1 MHKSIKT
8 HLIREVFTMNG
19 KYIKTKRVVV
29 PMLTVLMSASLL
41 FGCGVATQEEATQ
54 LIQETPTVE
63 VVVNEPIEDIAVVE
77 DEKQSS
83 SIPWIEVG
91 KLETNPEL
99 RKEFDLIFGVTGEA
113 GAKDGWV
120 YQNSDQNITL
130 YKAFEDENTILVIYG
145 LEDEELGIVNENR
158 PKLAE
163 SAGASYV
170 DADDLSTDERIAVVM
185 DGYFNLLPDAEAG
198 YSNPYET
205 LTRAQ
210 AMTMLMRAMTPVSDI
225 EANADFTNAVG
236 GHDYNIYAQEV
247 ADYALLNVENGG
259 LDISTYANGMTK
271 AEAVYMI
278 TQALY
283 KDDYTVYVGT
293 QSRFDDLEMAENF
306 TGSTDA
312 EIFAEMIATGKVDS
326 RIYAAYCVAE
336 AHNIFP
342 DEMTESEWSEN
353 ITKAEFINYLVRAMA
368 EKNYP
373 GCTQGYITEA
383 MAEELAAKMDA
394 EADKDPHNQSVTQ
407 QQQQTQQPT
416 QQQQNQNPPQNNEP
430 VDPNIDQQY
439 QDMIDQG
446 IITIADP
453 SNNSGPFDEW

>member
-1 MHKSIKT
+1 MK
-8 HLIREVFTMNG
+8 
-19 KYIKTKRVVV
+19 KRDIMALLVTVTVVTV
-29 PMLTVLMSASLL
+29 GSTLT
-41 FGCGVATQEEATQ
+41 GCGCSR
-54 LIQETPTVE
+54 VE
-63 VVVNEPIEDIAVVE
+63 DNVSVNEVTVSENVIVSENIADEEDDIAVVE
-77 DEKQSS
+77 DENQSS
-83 SIPWIEVG
+83 AIPWIEVG

-99 RKEFDLIFGVTGEA
+99 RKAFDEIFGVTGET
-113 GAKDGWV
+113 GAKGGWV
-120 YQNSDQNITL
+120 YQNNDQNITL
-130 YKAFEDENTILVIYG
+130 YKAFEDENTILVVYG
-145 LEDEELGIVNENR
+145 LEDEELGITNENR

-170 DADDLSTDERIAVVM
+170 DRDDLSTDERIAVVM
-185 DGYFNLLPDAEAG
+185 NGYFNLLPDAEAG

-225 EANADFTNAVG
+225 EANADFATAVG

-247 ADYALLNVENGG
+247 VDYALLNVENGG
-259 LDISTYANGMTK
+259 LDSENYNLGMTK

-293 QSRFDDLEMAENF
+293 QSKFDDIEMAENVA
-306 TGSTDA
+306 GSTDR
-312 EIFAEMIATGKVDS
+312 EILDEMIATGKVDN
-326 RIYAAYCVAE
+326 RIYTAYCVAE
-336 AHNIFP
+336 AHNMFP
-342 DEMTESEWSEN
+342 DEMTESEWSET

-416 QQQQNQNPPQNNEP
+416 QQQNQNTPQNNEP
-430 VDPNIDQQY
+430 VDPDINQQY
-439 QDMIDQG
+439 QDLVDQG
-446 IITIADP
+446 IISPVHDP
-453 SNNSGPFDEW
+453 SVDDGSDFGFDF

>member
-1 MHKSIKT
+1 
-8 HLIREVFTMNG
+8 MNG

-63 VVVNEPIEDIAVVE
+63 VVVNEPVEDIAVVE

-91 KLETNPEL
+91 KLDSNPEL
-99 RKEFDLIFGVTGEA
+99 RKEFDLIFGVTGET

-145 LEDEELGIVNENR
+145 LEDEELGIVNEDR

-163 SAGASYV
+163 ASGEAYV
-170 DADDLSTDERIAVVM
+170 DADELTEDEKIAMVLNN
-185 DGYFNLLPDAEAG
+185 YFNLLPDSEAG

-210 AMTMLMRAMTPVSDI
+210 AMTILMRAMTPVSDI
-225 EANADFTNAVG
+225 EANADFATAVG
-236 GHDYNIYAQEV
+236 GYDYNIYAQEV

-259 LDISTYANGMTK
+259 LDSENYNLGMTK

-283 KDDYTVYVGT
+283 KDDYTYYMGAE
-293 QSRFDDLEMAENF
+293 SKFDDLEMSENF
-306 TGSTDA
+306 TGSSDA
-312 EIFAEMIATGKVDS
+312 EIFEEMITTGKVDN
-326 RIYAAYCVAE
+326 RIYTAYVVAQ
-336 AHNIFP
+336 AHNMFP
-342 DEMTESEWSEN
+342 DEMTESEWSET
-353 ITKAEFINYLVRAMA
+353 ITKAEFINYLMRAIA

-373 GCTQGYITEA
+373 GCTQGYMTEA
-383 MAEELAAKMDA
+383 MIAELEAAQAKE
-394 EADKDPHNQSVTQ
+394 EAQKPT
-407 QQQQTQQPT
+407 QQTQQPT
-416 QQQQNQNPPQNNEP
+416 QQTQQPTQQTQQPTQNT
-430 VDPNIDQQY
+430 DPDEG
-439 QDMIDQG
+439 QG
-446 IITIADP
+446 APYDP
-453 SNNSGPFDEW
+453 SNDPTANMPGVFDGTNAEYDGPEINFWG

>member
-1 MHKSIKT
+1 
-8 HLIREVFTMNG
+8 MNG
-19 KYIKTKRVVV
+19 KYIKTKRVVI

-63 VVVNEPIEDIAVVE
+63 VVVNEPVEDDIAVVE
-77 DEKQSS
+77 DENQSS

-99 RKEFDLIFGVTGEA
+99 RKTFDEIFGVTGET

-120 YQNSDQNITL
+120 YQNNDQNITL
-130 YKAFEDENTILVIYG
+130 YKAFEDENTILVVYG
-145 LEDEELGIVNENR
+145 LEDEELGITNENR

-170 DADDLSTDERIAVVM
+170 DTDDLSTDERIAVVM
-185 DGYFNLLPDAEAG
+185 NGYFNLLPDAEAG

-210 AMTMLMRAMTPVSDI
+210 AMTVLMRAMTPVSDI
-225 EANADFTNAVG
+225 EANADFTTAVG

-247 ADYALLNVENGG
+247 TEYALLNVENGG
-259 LDISTYANGMTK
+259 LDSENYNLGMTK

-293 QSRFDDLEMAENF
+293 QSKFDDIEMAENVA
-306 TGSTDA
+306 GSTDR
-312 EIFAEMIATGKVDS
+312 EILDEMIATGKVDN
-326 RIYAAYCVAE
+326 RIYTAYCVAE
-336 AHNIFP
+336 AHNMFP
-342 DEMTESEWSEN
+342 DEMTESEWSET
-353 ITKAEFINYLVRAMA
+353 ITKAEFINYLIRAMA

-407 QQQQTQQPT
+407 QQQTQQPTQQTQQPT
-416 QQQQNQNPPQNNEP
+416 QQQQNQNPPQNNES
-430 VDPNIDQQY
+430 VDPSIDQQY
-439 QDMIDQG
+439 QDMIDNGQ
-446 IITIADP
+446 IIVAPDPDDLPIA
-453 SNNSGPFDEW
+453 FDF